1 MASRIYDSHVERKRR
16 DAMRE
21 LKSLRR
27 VKRLKGRRF
36 PAGMVD
42 VVIPGA
48 SGLKFPSY
56 RQLQL
61 KIFSVTLA

>member
-1 MASRIYDSHVERKRR
+1 MAFRIYDSHVERKRR

-27 VKRLKGRRF
+27 IKRLKGWRRF

-42 VVIPGA
+42 VAILGA
-48 SGLKFPSY
+48 SGLKFRSY
-56 RQLQL
+56 RQLQEN
-61 KIFSVTLA
+61 